1 MERKSHMNIYVH
13 IFACADIYN
22 LIFQTENGQ
31 TVPRSQNSTPEV
43 LLNSLLTIP
52 PTKSGLTE

>member
-1 MERKSHMNIYVH
+1 MNIYVH